1 MTYKDINNFATC
13 KDDLSGAE
21 VVMDV
26 AETVK
31 EINSDVEAE
40 YQQVKNSRKTAL
52 KEDLT
57 QVAKRR
63 TIELDEYIEK

>member
-1 MTYKDINNFATC
+1 
-13 KDDLSGAE
+13 
-21 VVMDV
+21 MDV